1 MFNNTPDIYEKIT
14 FKLIDSLQLED
25 ISWLKDEVTQLLLI
39 EPKLTN
45 LLQSVTVTSVASAID
60 NYFDKERVWSSQRVL
75 SIAEQLMCAEDGD
88 SKDYTLITF
97 INAGLTVK
105 LAIYALEET
114 KYACQTSP
122 RVNINYLP
130 AIFQLNAE
138 LRKKTLN
145 EAGSNDSFSEST
157 STRFPN
163 LKNSTTKR
171 KPKRN

>member
-14 FKLIDSLQLED
+14 FKLIDCLQLGN
-25 ISWLKDEVTQLLLI
+25 ISWLKEEVTQLLLI

-45 LLQSVTVTSVASAID
+45 LVQNVTATSVASTID
-60 NYFDKERVWSSQRVL
+60 SYFDKERDWSSQRVL
-75 SIAEQLMCAEDGD
+75 RIAEHLMSDTNNE
-88 SKDYTLITF
+88 SKNYTLLNF
-97 INAGLTVK
+97 INAGLTVQ
-105 LAIYALEET
+105 LAICALEET

-122 RVNINYLP
+122 KTNINYLP

-145 EAGSNDSFSEST
+145 EAGANDSSSEST
-157 STRFPN
+157 STRYPN
-163 LKNSTTKR
+163 FHNGSMKR